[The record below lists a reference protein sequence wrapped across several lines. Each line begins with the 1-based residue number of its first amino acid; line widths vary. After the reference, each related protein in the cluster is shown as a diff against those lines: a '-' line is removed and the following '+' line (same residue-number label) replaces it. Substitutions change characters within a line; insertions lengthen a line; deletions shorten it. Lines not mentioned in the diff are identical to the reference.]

1 MDLTTHLH
9 WACYFGRFELARVLL
24 KHGARTNAE
33 NIRGETPLHLVSRG
47 QNDSQEGVGV
57 VQLLLGHGANIN
69 AQDKGQITPS
79 HLASYYGRLDIVRVL
94 LSHGASVNTKGELG
108 LTALHLVLD
117 GNRSG
122 LDGIRIVRLL
132 LENGAD
138 VNAQDSNNETPLHLA
153 CNHGKLAIGRVL
165 MIHGANANAAN
176 IRGQTPLHML
186 SLWPWQVEDKLE
198 LVEILGDGGADVN
211 ARDKDHETPLHMAYR
226 NNMLDIACRLVILI
240 QMQAQRTTKVRPRSS
255 SESRRLASHSVAT
268 ATNRPVEFIADYDR
282 DMEITDTDCNFLYNR
297 QTYVRSAK
305 LIHKRVNKVIYS
317 SRIVLHMTER

>member
-57 VQLLLGHGANIN
+57 VQLLLGRGANVN
-69 AQDKGQITPS
+69 AQDKGQITPL

-122 LDGIRIVRLL
+122 QDGIRIVRLL

-138 VNAQDSNNETPLHLA
+138 VNAQDSNNEKPLHLA

-165 MIHGANANAAN
+165 IIQGANANAAN
-176 IRGQTPLHML
+176 IRNQTPLDML

-226 NNMLDIACRLVILI
+226 NNMLDIACRLLSYTNADASAKYNKGQTPI
-240 QMQAQRTTKVRPRSS
+240 QLRVSS
-255 SESRRLASHSVAT
+255 TSVSLCAT
-268 ATNRPVEFIADYDR
+268 ANRPVFIADYD
-282 DMEITDTDCNFLYNR
+282 MKITYVDCKFLYNR
-297 QTYVRSAK
+297 QTCVRSAK
-305 LIHKRVNKVIYS
+305 LIHKRVDKVIYS
-317 SRIVLHMTER
+317 SRIV